1 MADHFADSLDQFY
14 IPALC
19 QKCSDRD
26 CGTELI
32 IGCSAFFLRLTEET
46 AFQGS
51 QEIARY
57 DLSVVY
63 LIFSLQ
69 TKTCRSVDQS
79 NRGYIPRLLRST
91 RGCLCCCSRNRN
103 SCGAKCVALCSSRIT
118 GCKECQLIHRKGFH
132 NLSCFSR
139 KLFRY
144 RLVIYFLSWDLR
156 CFELDDAHSL
166 FSYFVL
172 PCSFSCLYFFCIRE
186 NLV

>member
-1 MADHFADSLDQFY
+1 MFMPGASHSVTLNSSISWPIISPISLDQFY

-19 QKCSDRD
+19 QKCSDRN

-91 RGCLCCCSRNRN
+91 RGCLRCCSRNRN
-103 SCGAKCVALCSSRIT
+103 SCGAKRVAC
-118 GCKECQLIHRKGFH
+118 
-132 NLSCFSR
+132 
-139 KLFRY
+139 
-144 RLVIYFLSWDLR
+144 
-156 CFELDDAHSL
+156 A
-166 FSYFVL
+166 L
-172 PCSFSCLYFFCIRE
+172 PGSPVARSAS
-186 NLV
+186 